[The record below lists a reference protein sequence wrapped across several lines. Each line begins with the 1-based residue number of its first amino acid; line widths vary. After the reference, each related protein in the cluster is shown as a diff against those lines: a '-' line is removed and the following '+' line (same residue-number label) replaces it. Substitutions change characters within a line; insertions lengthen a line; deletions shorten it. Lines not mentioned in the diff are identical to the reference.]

1 LQTFEGQ
8 YVAVAASGAVVVQRN
23 EQCSFW
29 KWSLKL
35 ELQLSSNLLEGPSAV
50 QKQTS
55 ASLEPK
61 VLREPNFWI
70 RRAARL
76 EFSKCEFF
84 VVNLGLSSILARA
97 ATSKN
102 FKEYASRQ

>member
-1 LQTFEGQ
+1 MSN
-8 YVAVAASGAVVVQRN
+8 VASG
-23 EQCSFW
+23 

-61 VLREPNFWI
+61 VPREPNFWI
-70 RRAARL
+70 REQLACSFQNENSL
-76 EFSKCEFF
+76 
-84 VVNLGLSSILARA
+84 LLSSV
-97 ATSKN
+97 
-102 FKEYASRQ
+102 